1 MSGAD
6 NSRFAE
12 ILDDI
17 EEALSAQEVLQGLLE
32 NQMVAVGVRKQ
43 NGWQSILNWGVSGS
57 DNRAT

>member
-1 MSGAD
+1 MSEAD
-6 NSRFAE
+6 GSRFAE

-43 NGWQSILNWGVSGS
+43 NGWQSISNGG
-57 DNRAT
+57 